1 MFHRDH
7 CCLEE
12 GLEEAEVDAGGYCG
26 WQEQTMMV
34 YRVRMVAVGMD
45 GRG

>member
-7 CCLEE
+7 YYLEE
-12 GLEEAEVDAGGYCG
+12 GLEEAEVDAGGYWG
-26 WQEQTMMV
+26 WQELV